1 MNKADVVDYVVG
13 ETNLSKAEAK
23 TLIDIVFDG
32 VVHALTEDGKVTIVN
47 FGSFTLKEQSERVA
61 RNPRTGEKVDVP
73 ARTVLKFKP
82 AVALKRLF

>member
-47 FGSFTLKEQSERVA
+47 FGSFTVKEQS
-61 RNPRTGEKVDVP
+61 
-73 ARTVLKFKP
+73 
-82 AVALKRLF
+82 